1 MRRSLG
7 AAEDRKRELRWALHA
22 QLQRMTGRP
31 HRSLPSTRSVRYT
44 VCVIGDPSAHAHMHA
59 LLCWQS
65 AKPGKLSKREIMEIV
80 CLQTLAKAHP
90 TFYLLF

>member
-1 MRRSLG
+1 MRDCRGSQVG
-7 AAEDRKRELRWALHA
+7 PTPPIPPDSPRGRVRDAAHVHK
-22 QLQRMTGRP
+22 P
-31 HRSLPSTRSVRYT
+31 
-44 VCVIGDPSAHAHMHA
+44 A

-80 CLQTLAKAHP
+80 CLQTPAKAHP